1 MSATAPEIIA
11 LASGGALHRE
21 GTADGVPILFLH
33 GVGGAAWSW
42 LPQRA
47 AFAAEHPIYVW
58 EARGHGDATRVADA
72 GFADYLQDAREA
84 LAVVT
89 GAHAAAPFIIGHS
102 MGGLIATILAAD
114 HGPLCGLVLI
124 DPVYNEDNSAHVP
137 GPLRGV
143 ARLAMQPFIRS
154 AQRRGPLMNTISR
167 LAFRASFRDAD
178 AARYYWTFQREQV
191 PTEFPRMFEE
201 GVSGVSNL
209 VFRPW
214 ALDIQ
219 VPTLLI
225 NGRFPN
231 LRDELRERLGPAFT
245 EVTLTSGHYVQLDRP
260 AAVNDELYRFFAA
273 TARRAG

>member
-1 MSATAPEIIA
+1 MSVSAPEIIG

-21 GTADGVPILFLH
+21 GAAAGIPILFLH

-58 EARGHGDATRVADA
+58 EARGHGSATRVEDA

-84 LAVVT
+84 LATVN
-89 GAHAAAPFIIGHS
+89 GAHAEAPFIVGHS

-137 GPLRGV
+137 EPLRGI
-143 ARLAMQPFIRS
+143 ARLAIRPFIRS
-154 AQRRGPLMNTISR
+154 AQRRGALMNTISR

-178 AARYYWTFQREQV
+178 AASYYWTFQQQQV

-214 ALDIQ
+214 ALDIA

-225 NGRFPN
+225 NGRFPQ
-231 LRDELRERLGPAFT
+231 LRDELRERLGAAFT
-245 EVTLTSGHYVQLDRP
+245 ELTITSGHYVQLDVP
-260 AAVNDELYRFFAA
+260 AAVNDALEQFFVA
-273 TARRAG
+273 TARSAG